1 MARTPFAFLVNLC
14 WKHHT
19 IHNKLPPLRRK
30 EYSSFFRAGW
40 AVVASLL
47 KVEKYEAIPEEAK
60 DSTQS
65 RELELFLI
73 EQVKRDASRR
83 LVPFPYL
90 KFEVSMMK
98 VQLTHY
104 LTPGTGRTADFVLD
118 CKDDHHADRR
128 HVLSICPS
136 GPSKERNSS
145 RDCKFSH
152 VIA

>member
-1 MARTPFAFLVNLC
+1 M
-14 WKHHT
+14 
-19 IHNKLPPLRRK
+19 
-30 EYSSFFRAGW
+30 
-40 AVVASLL
+40 
-47 KVEKYEAIPEEAK
+47 PEEAK

-73 EQVKRDASRR
+73 EQVNRDASRR

-90 KFEVSMMK
+90 EFEVSMMK

-104 LTPGTGRTADFVLD
+104 LTPGTGRTADFLLD
-118 CKDDHHADRR
+118 CEDDHHADRR

-145 RDCKFSH
+145 RDCKLSH